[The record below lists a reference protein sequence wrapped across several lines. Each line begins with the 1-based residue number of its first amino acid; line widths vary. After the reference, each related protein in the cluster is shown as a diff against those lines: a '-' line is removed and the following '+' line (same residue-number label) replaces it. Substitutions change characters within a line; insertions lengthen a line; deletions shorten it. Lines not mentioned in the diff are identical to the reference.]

1 MVDIIND
8 PDCQRAGRH
17 RELEKAEVKK
27 CEESV
32 QQFQLLHVAVRNFII
47 PFTVA
52 HKNMLYSLASGAP
65 VPMEVKMD
73 VLRAEALG

>member
-8 PDCQRAGRH
+8 PDCPRAGRH

-32 QQFQLLHVAVRNFII
+32 QRILAAVRNFTD
-47 PFTVA
+47 PFTVVDM
-52 HKNMLYSLASGAP
+52 NRLYSLTYSAP
-65 VPMEVKMD
+65 VPMEFEKDM
-73 VLRAEALG
+73 LRAEALG